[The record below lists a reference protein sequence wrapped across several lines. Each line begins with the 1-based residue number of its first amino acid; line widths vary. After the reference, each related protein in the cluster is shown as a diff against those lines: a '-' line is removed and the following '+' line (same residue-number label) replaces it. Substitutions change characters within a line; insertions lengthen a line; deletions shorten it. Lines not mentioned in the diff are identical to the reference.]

1 MVFLTDA
8 IDMMM
13 PESGDV
19 KPKRTVRKRAVR
31 KTKRNTRLGSRKSRG
46 KVSKRASRKTKMRAT
61 RRRNQPKV
69 KYTRATTLRKLR
81 EGRKIRFA
89 TRRTR
94 VFKPIMA
101 SDWQVEHQEFGIG
114 PLKKGDLSQYGYA
127 SDKKVEERHK
137 ALKKASKKYGSTS
150 VFRKLNALYV
160 YNKNKSPERANT
172 FKADRDFVKAEL
184 ME

>member
-1 MVFLTDA
+1 MVFLIDA
-8 IDMMM
+8 IDTLTPM
-13 PESGDV
+13 EA
-19 KPKRTVRKRAVR
+19 KPVRRVTR
-31 KTKRNTRLGSRKSRG
+31 KKATKSKRNTRLGSRKSRG

-94 VFKPIMA
+94 VFKPVMA
-101 SDWQVEHQEFGIG
+101 SEWQVEHQEFGIG
-114 PLKKGDLSQYGYA
+114 PLKKGELSQYGYEA
-127 SDKKVEERHK
+127 AKPANERHK
-137 ALKKASKKYGSTS
+137 ALAKASRKYGSTS
-150 VFRKLNALYV
+150 VFRKMNALYV
-160 YNKNKSPERANT
+160 YNKNKSPELSEK
-172 FKADRDFVKAEL
+172 FKEDRDFVKSKL